1 MHDTIGDVD
10 AIRAENKILMTEVV
24 TFDQARRRHH
34 PKAGGFYPRGKP
46 DFFNR
51 QELREILQSY
61 SRGVIAGDWLDYAM
75 DWNESGAVFAVY
87 GQVSAVPMYS
97 ILKRSKQGRRPSGY
111 QLLGRGGVLKSD
123 RTLGAILKMLDSRRT
138 ALVKS
143 EK

>member
-1 MHDTIGDVD
+1 MHDTIAAID
-10 AIRAENKILMTEVV
+10 AIRPENKILMTEVV

-34 PKAGGFYPRGKP
+34 PKAGGSNPRGKP

-61 SRGVIAGDWLDYAM
+61 SRGVIAGDWLDYTV
-75 DWNESGAVFAVY
+75 DWNESGAIFAIY
-87 GQVSAVPMYS
+87 GQLSAVPMYS
-97 ILKRSKQGRRPSGY
+97 ILKRGKQGRRPSGY
-111 QLLGRGGVLKSD
+111 QILGRGGVLKSD

>member
-1 MHDTIGDVD
+1 MHDTIAAID
-10 AIRAENKILMTEVV
+10 AIRPENKILMTEVV

-34 PKAGGFYPRGKP
+34 PKAGGSNPRGKP

-61 SRGVIAGDWLDYAM
+61 SRGVIAGDWLDYTV
-75 DWNESGAVFAVY
+75 DWNESGAIFAIY

-97 ILKRSKQGRRPSGY
+97 ILKRGKQVRRPSGY
-111 QLLGRGGVLKSD
+111 QILGRGGVLKSD
-123 RTLGAILKMLDSRRT
+123 RTLGTILKMLDSRRT

>member
-10 AIRAENKILMTEVV
+10 AIRVENKILMTEVV

-34 PKAGGFYPRGKP
+34 PKAGGSYPRGKP

-97 ILKRSKQGRRPSGY
+97 ILKRSKQSRRPSGY

-123 RTLGAILKMLDSRRT
+123 RALGAILKMLDSRRT